1 MQEYKGRP
9 VEAGSLA
16 ATDTHNRDEFDRQAA
31 SPEGEGSRL
40 SYNRG

>member
-9 VEAGSLA
+9 VEAGSLG
-16 ATDTHNRDEFDRQAA
+16 ATDTHNRDESDPQAA
-31 SPEGEGSRL
+31 GPAGEGSRL